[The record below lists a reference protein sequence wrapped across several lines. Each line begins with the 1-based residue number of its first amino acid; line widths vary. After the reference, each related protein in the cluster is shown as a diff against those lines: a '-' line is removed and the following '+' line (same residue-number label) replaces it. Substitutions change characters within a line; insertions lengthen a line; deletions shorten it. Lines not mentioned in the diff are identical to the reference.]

1 MSYQTAKPAILLT
14 LAASLIYGVSSGIR
28 ANYGILLGPVSQ
40 NSGVD
45 YASVSFV
52 LAAAQLSFGIM
63 QPVFGILAMRRS
75 SSFVLRLGVGLMAS
89 GLLFLP
95 FCKSFWT
102 LLIVLGLVLPSGT
115 AALAFGIVMGV
126 LTNKMPRR
134 QSPQPPVLSRPAR
147 VSAVR

>member
-95 FCKSFWT
+95 FRKSFWT
-102 LLIVLGLVLPSGT
+102 LLIVLGRH
-115 AALAFGIVMGV
+115 GI
-126 LTNKMPRR
+126 LT
-134 QSPQPPVLSRPAR
+134 
-147 VSAVR
+147 